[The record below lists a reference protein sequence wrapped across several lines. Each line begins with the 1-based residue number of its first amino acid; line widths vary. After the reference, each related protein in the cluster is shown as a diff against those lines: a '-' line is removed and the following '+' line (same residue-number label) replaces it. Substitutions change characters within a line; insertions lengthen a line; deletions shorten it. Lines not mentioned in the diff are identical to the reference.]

1 MTTEPPLPT
10 PEELGA
16 DKTISQM
23 LGEVTWLLTQ
33 SPIHKQLFVG
43 DLEWFCMPPIIH
55 RTFRMFYGPTTPAG
69 VVFYA
74 NVSEETDARLTAG
87 AHKLRAEEWIGGD
100 IAWLI
105 ELVAPFGAQDEIMA
119 DFALNIYPDKPFKYH
134 QVNAA
139 GEREVAVWE
148 PLVVAGNA

>member
-1 MTTEPPLPT
+1 MNADPTPPT

-16 DKTISQM
+16 EKTISQM

-55 RTFRMFYGPTTPAG
+55 RTFRMFYGPDTPAA

-74 NVSEETDARLTAG
+74 NVSEETNARLMAG
-87 AHKLRAEEWIGGD
+87 AHKLRAEEWVGGD

-105 ELVAPFGAQDEIMA
+105 ELVAPFGAHEEIMA
-119 DFALNIYPDKPFKYH
+119 DFALNIFPDKAFKYH
-134 QVNAA
+134 RITPS
-139 GEREVAVWE
+139 GEREVATWE
-148 PLVVAGNA
+148 PLLVAGHA

>member
-1 MTTEPPLPT
+1 MTTEQVLPT

-16 DKTISQM
+16 NKTISQM

-55 RTFRMFYGPTTPAG
+55 RTFRIFYGPDTPAG

-74 NVSEETDARLTAG
+74 NVSEETDARLMAG
-87 AHKLRAEEWIGGD
+87 AHKLRSEEWVGGE
-100 IAWLI
+100 IPWLI
-105 ELVAPFGAQDEIMA
+105 ELIAPFGAQEEIMA
-119 DFALNIYPDKPFKYH
+119 DFALNIYPDKSFKYH
-134 QVNAA
+134 RVTDS
-139 GEREVAVWE
+139 GEREVAVFE
-148 PLVVAGNA
+148 PLVVAGHA